1 VGGVPEDGNQA
12 AGVLIDVD
20 KGVAVDVV
28 FALPADLEV
37 GFGFLDGDWF
47 RIPIPRQA
55 GGQMIGRVQQPG
67 VAGLGREQRQRTD
80 GDKAPGV
87 FGGMALDVTHLIGQ
101 TEILASHLPLPRPAL
116 DRFPAHRLPSQSSRV
131 MVPMELF
138 TQLFGHLLVFVYHC
152 FDRIVIHGYLSG
164 LSRPEQVV
172 HFFRQVLG
180 VPVVSKE
187 ALSQRTNDYQNW
199 VEAFARN
206 HHTPIQWAEKG
217 VRKEDYVLSW
227 LRRMVKKN
235 AYGVYFIFKSMEQ
248 GPTFRISVPKYP
260 AQDPN
265 YRILAHQRSRF
276 THYYFYIRDEVLGP
290 IVMRVASFFPFQ
302 ATYYLNGH
310 SFIEQELNRRHIGF
324 RKNDNAFLAVDDV
337 AALQAAADRLSPQI
351 IRQRLDYWTL
361 ILGPKFSKRER
372 GQMNLSRFYAIAQ
385 IEYCR
390 NFIFKRHFPIHKI
403 FERSC
408 EMGLWRLTANRI
420 SEIFGVRLNKRLRG
434 KLATVLD
441 QIEHGHHVFRAYW
454 KNAFLKQYEKFSAFL
469 RNELCSN
476 NLRDF
481 GLRKGLDH
489 LDAVRKKFQA
499 ITDRFAGFQAQWLN
513 VHVDFPLLQRIAL
526 PVTIGS
532 VRYPGIKIHD
542 TRVIRLLEVLLH
554 SGSNLGGW
562 TAKQIHETVLT
573 TFQLSAK
580 VYGLNQLRYD
590 LRKLKGH
597 GLLERDDS
605 HYTYRLTGKGIQV
618 ALLFLFFHK
627 RLCGPLAN
635 SRFHH
640 RPDPAHRPNS
650 KLEAAYHKADKAIQD
665 IVDLLAA
672 A

>member
-1 VGGVPEDGNQA
+1 
-12 AGVLIDVD
+12 
-20 KGVAVDVV
+20 
-28 FALPADLEV
+28 
-37 GFGFLDGDWF
+37 
-47 RIPIPRQA
+47 
-55 GGQMIGRVQQPG
+55 
-67 VAGLGREQRQRTD
+67 
-80 GDKAPGV
+80 
-87 FGGMALDVTHLIGQ
+87 
-101 TEILASHLPLPRPAL
+101 
-116 DRFPAHRLPSQSSRV
+116 
-131 MVPMELF
+131 MERF
-138 TQLFGHLLVFVYHC
+138 TQLFGSFLAFAYHC

-172 HFFRQVLG
+172 YFFRQVLG
-180 VPVVSKE
+180 LPVVSKE
-187 ALSQRTNDYQNW
+187 ILSQRTDDYRNW

-206 HHTPIQWAEKG
+206 HKIPMEWAKKG
-217 VRKEDYVLSW
+217 TRKEDYVLPA
-227 LRRMVKKN
+227 LRRMEKKN

-248 GPTFRISVPKYP
+248 GRTFRISVPKYP
-260 AQDPN
+260 TQDPN
-265 YRILAHQRSRF
+265 HRILAHQRSRF
-276 THYYFYIRDEVLGP
+276 THYYFYIRDQVLGP
-290 IVMRVASFFPFQ
+290 ILIRVASFFPFH
-302 ATYYLNGH
+302 ATYWLNGH
-310 SFIEQELNRRHIGF
+310 SFMEQELKRAGIGF
-324 RKNDNAFLAVDDV
+324 HKNDNAFLAVDDV
-337 AALQAAADRLSPQI
+337 AALQAAADRLSPAVIGKQ
-351 IRQRLDYWTL
+351 LDYWTL
-361 ILGPKFSKRER
+361 ILGPKFSKKER

-408 EMGLWRLTANRI
+408 EIGLWRLTANRI

-434 KLATVLD
+434 KLANVID

-454 KNAFLKQYEKFSAFL
+454 KNAFLKQYEKFSRFL

-481 GLRKGLDH
+481 GLKKGLDH
-489 LDAVRKKFQA
+489 LDAVRKRFQT
-499 ITDRFAGFQAQWLN
+499 ITDRFAGFQAQCLN
-513 VHVDFPLLQRIAL
+513 VHVDFPLLQRLAL

-542 TRVIRLLEVLLH
+542 TRIIRLLEVLLH
-554 SGSNLGGW
+554 GGNTVGGW
-562 TAKQIHETVLT
+562 TAKQIHEAVLT

-580 VYGLNQLRYD
+580 AYGLNQLRYD

-597 GLLERDDS
+597 GLLERDGRR
-605 HYTYRLTGKGIQV
+605 YAYQLTDKGVQV

-640 RPDPAHRPNS
+640 KPDPGQRPDS